1 MDRIQTINVDKFQ
14 DALYNIGE
22 GPCVKFDCD
31 RQQECGAEKVECK
44 AFRYWVNNDSYWTK
58 RKGKKTS
65 IDVDLQRLLKPIE

>member
-31 RQQECGAEKVECK
+31 RQQECGDEKSSVKHLDIGLITTVIGPKERVRKHLSMLTCK
-44 AFRYWVNNDSYWTK
+44 DYLN
-58 RKGKKTS
+58 
-65 IDVDLQRLLKPIE
+65 Q

>member
-31 RQQECGAEKVECK
+31 RQQECGDEKVEC
-44 AFRYWVNNDSYWTK
+44 
-58 RKGKKTS
+58 
-65 IDVDLQRLLKPIE
+65 

>member
-31 RQQECGAEKVECK
+31 RQQECGDEKVECK
-44 AFRYWVNNDSYWTK
+44 ERV
-58 RKGKKTS
+58 RKHLSMLTCK
-65 IDVDLQRLLKPIE
+65 DYLNQ